1 MDFCNIFFKGNN
13 ILHLSSILYFK
24 MLILIHLRLQILKRT
39 WKMLFIPISW
49 TKKQGADGLKP
60 LAEGYL
66 L

>member
-1 MDFCNIFFKGNN
+1 
-13 ILHLSSILYFK
+13 

-49 TKKQGADGLKP
+49 TKMQGADGLKA